1 MITKLIII
9 MQSGI
14 IIKRYKYL
22 GITGGN
28 MIRFTLGSVLLVG
41 SFIVMVFLTEGCA
54 KTSAVESSVTSSSMP
69 TTISADAH

>member
-1 MITKLIII
+1 
-9 MQSGI
+9 
-14 IIKRYKYL
+14 
-22 GITGGN
+22 

-54 KTSAVESSVTSSSMP
+54 KTSAVDSSVTSSSMP